1 MRWSEN
7 MKLLIIKSG
16 IALLALVSL
25 SAWAEMRTVTLT
37 ISNMVCDLC
46 VMSVERSLSRIDGV
60 TKVEVSLQKKEAVV
74 TFDDAK
80 TNAKALT
87 DATRQEGFPS
97 TVRR

>member
-1 MRWSEN
+1 
-7 MKLLIIKSG
+7 MKIFNIKSG

-25 SAWAEMRTVTLT
+25 PAWAEMRTVTLT

-46 VMSVERSLSRIDGV
+46 VMSVESSLSRIDGV

-80 TNAKALT
+80 TNVKALT

-97 TVRR
+97 TLRR

>member
-1 MRWSEN
+1 MNRSY
-7 MKLLIIKSG
+7 IKCG
-16 IALLALVSL
+16 FALLALVSL
-25 SAWAEMRTVTLT
+25 PAWAEMRTVTLT

-80 TNAKALT
+80 TNVKALT
-87 DATRQEGFPS
+87 NATREEGFPS